1 MFPINYTLEIDQV
14 FFFFFL
20 ALGEGSLGERAGQEE
35 EEVFIDN
42 SDL

>member
-1 MFPINYTLEIDQV
+1 MFPINYTLEIDQ
-14 FFFFFL
+14 FFL